1 MNNTKSLLTGMKPR
15 DAIKLGIVKLDK
27 SDKHPKENVL
37 LEDGLYRHLDEPED
51 QHGNLT
57 KTTWID

>member
-37 LEDGLYRHLDEPED
+37 LKDGLYRYLDEPED
-51 QHGNLT
+51 QHENLT
-57 KTTWID
+57 RTTWID